1 MKKTVIIVLFLL
13 LCPVW
18 AVLGQ
23 QSEKEWEPFKDV
35 KDQKRQELAGQ
46 QAGQALTNESIVKLV
61 KAGLSEDTIISI
73 VNTQPG
79 KYSLSAEDVINL
91 KNVGVSE
98 KIISALL
105 TKGSAA
111 PSSLTND
118 VSAPALPADVG
129 VYWKKNGNWIQLLPE
144 VVNWQTGGAI
154 KSYVTLDIVKG
165 DVNGRVYGKHSKTG
179 VATPVEFLFR
189 LAEGT
194 EITEYQLIHCREHS
208 GNREFRTVTGGVFH
222 VSGGA
227 KRDLIR
233 FDFTKTGE
241 RAFTVKMSNLE
252 TGEYGFLPPGS
263 AIQSSAAA
271 QFGKMYT
278 FRVE

>member
-1 MKKTVIIVLFLL
+1 MRRRFLL
-13 LCPVW
+13 LLS
-18 AVLGQ
+18 AFLFLSTLFAQEVLNN
-23 QSEKEWEPFKDV
+23 D
-35 KDQKRQELAGQ
+35 
-46 QAGQALTNESIVKLV
+46 SIVKLV
-61 KAGLSEDTIISI
+61 RAGLSEDTIVSI
-73 VNTQPG
+73 VKTQPG
-79 KYSLSAEDVINL
+79 KYSLSAEDVISL
-91 KNVGVSE
+91 KNAGVSE

-154 KSYVTLDIVKG
+154 KSHVTLGVVKG
-165 DVNGRVYGKHSKTG
+165 DVNGRVYGGHSKTG
-179 VATPVEFLFR
+179 VAAPVEFLFR

-194 EITEYQLIHCREHS
+194 EITEYQLIHCREH
-208 GNREFRTVTGGVFH
+208 GGHREFRTVTGGVFH

-227 KRDLIR
+227 RRDLIE

-252 TGEYGFLPPGS
+252 TGEYGFLAPGAAMQSHAS
-263 AIQSSAAA
+263 AQL
-271 QFGKMYT
+271 GKMYT